1 MLGTSLSGRTWSE
14 RLSFFVII
22 NDGIDRYRRSSML
35 QAGDIVRGPLWPEVV
50 EIKKCEVIQERFYR
64 VEAYGKDTSK

>member
-1 MLGTSLSGRTWSE
+1 
-14 RLSFFVII
+14 
-22 NDGIDRYRRSSML
+22 ML